1 MMFNYPLNCIRN
13 SCTILYMIWQYFS
26 FFVRSLIC
34 STKIRMNKK
43 ERTKKKRVNFRF
55 WNDFSLC
62 YYTPKGSVSDEL
74 RKISNIKTAKFH
86 NQHSKIYTFLKCSMS
101 RWGLRTCTTAFYYP
115 NICKLKFSV
124 FFICFC
130 LHDIQ
135 NTYKHTLWTNEKK
148 LRIST

>member
-1 MMFNYPLNCIRN
+1 MKRL
-13 SCTILYMIWQYFS
+13 
-26 FFVRSLIC
+26 FFVLLYS
-34 STKIRMNKK
+34 
-43 ERTKKKRVNFRF
+43 KRFRIG
-55 WNDFSLC
+55 W
-62 YYTPKGSVSDEL
+62 VE
-74 RKISNIKTAKFH
+74 KISNIKTAKFH

-148 LRIST
+148 IAHFNLAVLRLPPSIPIKLWSFINHAKTINGKSIACHRFDQFTQFFFLKIF